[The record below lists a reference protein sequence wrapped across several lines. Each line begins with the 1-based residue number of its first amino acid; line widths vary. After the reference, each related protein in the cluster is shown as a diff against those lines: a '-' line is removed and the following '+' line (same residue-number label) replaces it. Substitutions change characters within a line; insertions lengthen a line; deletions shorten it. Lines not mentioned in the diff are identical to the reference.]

1 MTGDV
6 LITDAEIKTLRAG
19 AVTITMEDALK
30 ALHVIGKR
38 KFVKPLVLASGFKVS
53 MSVNDLGTG
62 RRAEHV
68 SVYNRAGRTDP
79 ADAERIASAVLGE
92 GYMVWG
98 DGELLEENKHFIKL
112 IQKKQQEE

>member
-30 ALHVIGKR
+30 ALHVRGKR

-62 RRAEHV
+62 SRAEHV
-68 SVYNRAGRTDP
+68 SVYNPAGRTDP